1 MRPLKLT
8 LENLRSYRARQ
19 EISFEDLGLFAI
31 TGSTGAGKSS
41 LLEALVYALYG
52 SCTFDGRSVKAL
64 ISDGPGDPTMTVSL
78 EFEARGQRWRVD
90 RSCSEKGKNPVHCL
104 RRLDGE
110 GGFDGQAEVDRQ
122 IRELIGLDM
131 GQFLKTVVLPQGRF
145 QQLLTAGDKDRSE
158 VLKSL
163 LGLDDLSRV
172 AENVQ
177 TRSRKLSDLL
187 IRARTQREGLG
198 SNPAAAVAAS
208 RQALELA
215 KQQEAVLNEQLG
227 SFREV
232 AAALASRQ
240 AELEGVHGRIERA
253 EKLAQSFE
261 DGLTSLDELEQELT
275 RARQEVEQA
284 QGETEAERAR
294 LENEK
299 AARESSGRTRA
310 RLSAWLA
317 GARLLTEL
325 KPQLERGQQELEQR
339 RQEHSRSQTDLQELQ
354 RQSAEHPQRRE
365 QLLEVG
371 RKARLASDQ
380 AREQADQAT
389 RWLERWR
396 EAAERLEELG
406 RKLESE
412 RRALNEE
419 SSLIGSL
426 DGAHRKAQDELTAAR
441 ATRAR
446 LEQEQAVAALAGHC
460 QPEDPCP
467 VCQQPLPAGFEPPRG
482 EGLEEA
488 VAAVATCES
497 RQQLA
502 YQTWQTAVA
511 RCQSLSTQLAR
522 REAEEQQARG
532 KVEELTARGRE
543 LLGQETDFEQFDEC
557 LLAGPRQQLAQAEAA
572 LEACRAEYNTFD
584 GECKKLEA
592 TISEREKS
600 LSALAAEL
608 TRRETELAELSG
620 RCAAAESELG
630 QQQVG
635 ELERE
640 LVELDK
646 LEGQLSG
653 VLAEAHRLAQSQNQL
668 HQRVQ
673 VELEQPRR
681 TLENALSEQRVQLAS
696 LGVEV
701 EVAAAPLETARRQE
715 AARRAAL
722 ERWRDEEQQGAAR
735 LEVERAQL
743 QQRLAEL
750 GAASMDEL
758 EKRGREGETGR
769 VLAERQ
775 LTEAL
780 DKEQRATRLDQAL
793 LPAERLA
800 RNLEYIQQTLGN
812 RKLKKHPPFSQWLQE
827 RRQQELLEL
836 ASTRLLE
843 MTGQQFGFSPK
854 FEIVD
859 RSTGQARK
867 PETLSG
873 GETFLASLSLALA
886 LSELVG
892 RKGGRLEA
900 FFLDEGFGSLSP
912 ECLDR
917 ALDALENLAGSGRLI
932 GVISHVGAVAE
943 RLERILR
950 VSRTPQGSVV
960 EEVSG
965 SARDE
970 AARSDLDPAR
980 LAALSAG

>member
-90 RSCSEKGKNPVHCL
+90 RSCSEKGRNPVHCL

-110 GGFDGQAEVDRQ
+110 GAFDGQADVDRQ
-122 IRELIGLDM
+122 IRDLVGLDM
-131 GQFLKTVVLPQGRF
+131 SQFLKTVVLPQGRF
-145 QQLLTAGDKDRSE
+145 QQLLTAGEKDRSD

-172 AENVQ
+172 AETVQ
-177 TRSRKLSDLL
+177 ARSRKLSDLL
-187 IRARTQREGLG
+187 IRARTQREALG
-198 SNPAAAVAAS
+198 PDPAATVAGA
-208 RQALELA
+208 REALEA
-215 KQQEAVLNEQLG
+215 ARQQEAASNEQLE
-227 SFREV
+227 SCREV
-232 AAALASRQ
+232 VAALALRQ
-240 AELEGVHGRIERA
+240 TELQGVHGRIQRA
-253 EKLAQSFE
+253 EQLAQSFE
-261 DGLTSLDELEQELT
+261 DDLTALDQLEQELV
-275 RARQEVEQA
+275 RERQEAEQA
-284 QGETEAERAR
+284 LLESETERAR
-294 LENEK
+294 LQDVK
-299 AARESSGRTRA
+299 TARESSGRTRA
-310 RLSAWLA
+310 RINQWLA
-317 GARLLTEL
+317 SARLLSEL

-339 RQEHSRSQTDLQELQ
+339 RQEQLRSQADLDELQ
-354 RQSAEHPQRRE
+354 LRSAEQPERRE
-365 QLLEVG
+365 QLVEAG
-371 RKARLASDQ
+371 QKARLALDQ
-380 AREQADQAT
+380 AREQAEQASL
-389 RWLERWR
+389 WLERWR
-396 EAAERLEELG
+396 QAGGRLDELG

-412 RRALNEE
+412 RRTLNDECGLL
-419 SSLIGSL
+419 SSMEAS
-426 DGAHRKAQDELTAAR
+426 HRKAQDELAASR

-446 LEQEQAVAALAGHC
+446 LEQEQAVAALAAHC
-460 QPEDPCP
+460 KPEDPCP
-467 VCQQPLPAGFEPPRG
+467 VCARPLPEGFQAPRG

-488 VAAVATCES
+488 IAAVAACES
-497 RQQLA
+497 RQQVA
-502 YQTWQTAVA
+502 FQTWQGAVA
-511 RCQSLSTQLAR
+511 RSQALSTQVAR
-522 REAEEQQARG
+522 REAEELQARQQ
-532 KVEELTARGRE
+532 VEELTARGRE
-543 LLGQETDFEQFDEC
+543 LLGGETDFEQFDEC
-557 LLAGPRQQLAQAEAA
+557 LLAGPRQRRELAEAA
-572 LEACRAEYNTFD
+572 YEACRAEYTAFD

-592 TISEREKS
+592 TIAERQKA
-600 LSALAAEL
+600 LSALSVELTRRAEELAEL
-608 TRRETELAELSG
+608 TRRCAGAESDLG
-620 RCAAAESELG
+620 EQQAAEI
-630 QQQVG
+630 
-635 ELERE
+635 ERE
-640 LVELDK
+640 LVELEK
-646 LEGQLSG
+646 LEGQLG
-653 VLAEAHRLAQSQNQL
+653 AALAEAHRLAQSQNQL
-668 HQRVQ
+668 HHRTQ

-681 TLENALSEQRVQLAS
+681 ALENAMNEQRVQLAG
-696 LGVEV
+696 LGVTV
-701 EVAAAPLETARRQE
+701 EVASEPLETARRQE
-715 AARRAAL
+715 AARLAAL

-735 LEVERAQL
+735 LQSERGVL
-743 QQRLAEL
+743 QQRLTEL

-769 VLAERQ
+769 VLAERA
-775 LTEAL
+775 LAEAL
-780 DKEQRATRLDQAL
+780 DKEQRAATLDQAL

-800 RNLEYIQQTLGN
+800 RNLDFIQQTLGN
-812 RKLKKHPPFSQWLQE
+812 RKHKKHPPFSQWLQE

-843 MTGQQFGFSPK
+843 MTGQQFGFSPR

-859 RSTGQARK
+859 RGTGQARK